1 MRRRNSRQ
9 ETLVSEPFV
18 RFGPY
23 PRVPVR
29 PISVNSPIPQFRQ
42 LRLDDVICN
51 QHEVVDLSLEQWHQM
66 GMNEFRIM
74 MFFSRYLVVLLLVIV
89 W

>member
-1 MRRRNSRQ
+1 MPMSEPVQLPRQRQATLPGERMRRRISRQ
-9 ETLVSEPFV
+9 ETFVSEPFG

-29 PISVNSPIPQFRQ
+29 PISVNAPIPQFRQ
-42 LRLDDVICN
+42 LRLDDVIYN

-66 GMNEFRIM
+66 GNE
-74 MFFSRYLVVLLLVIV
+74 
-89 W
+89 